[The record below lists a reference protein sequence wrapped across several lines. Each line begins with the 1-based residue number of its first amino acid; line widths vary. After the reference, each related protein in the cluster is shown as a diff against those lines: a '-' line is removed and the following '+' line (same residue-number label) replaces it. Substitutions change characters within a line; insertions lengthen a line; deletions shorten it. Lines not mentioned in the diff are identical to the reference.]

1 MTIGKD
7 YRLSDEQR
15 LDWLRLIRSE
25 NVGPRVF
32 RDLVTRFG
40 GARAALAALP
50 ELSRRGGRKGRLAVC
65 RVEDA
70 ELELDRIGQLGAQ
83 LVALGEADYPPWLA
97 RIDYPPPLLTV
108 KGRSELLTRPAV
120 AIVGARNASA
130 AGRKLAAQLA
140 ADLGAAGQVIVS
152 GLALGIDGVA
162 HEAALDTGTIAV
174 VAGGIDI
181 VYPPEHEN
189 LSKAIGETGAMVSEI
204 ALGTRPT
211 RTHFPRRNRL
221 VSGIAAGTVI
231 IDAAARSGSL
241 ITARTAL
248 EQNREVF
255 VVPGSP
261 LDPRAAGGNNLLRDG
276 ATLVRHAGDILEG
289 LNPMV
294 RTLSDATGTE
304 APKDEAPGGTLFL
317 MEPDHASIAPPD
329 PGPGTR
335 AAVLRLLSVSPVEID
350 ELIRAADAPARDV
363 VGVLLELEIAGRVH
377 RQAGQRISLAP

>member
-1 MTIGKD
+1 MSATTG

-15 LDWLRLIRSE
+15 LDWLRLIRCE
-25 NVGPRVF
+25 NVGPRNF

-50 ELSRRGGRKGRLAVC
+50 ELSRRGGRKGGLAIC
-65 RVEDA
+65 RIEDA
-70 ELELDRIGQLGAQ
+70 ELEIDLIDQFGAR
-83 LVALGEADYPPWLA
+83 LVALGEADYPPLLS
-97 RIDYPPPLLTV
+97 RVDYPPPLLTV
-108 KGRSELLTRPAV
+108 KGRGELLIRPAI

-130 AGRKLAAQLA
+130 AGRKMAAQLA

-162 HEAALDTGTIAV
+162 HQAALDTGTIAV

-189 LSKAIGETGAMVSEI
+189 LCGRIGEAGALVSEI
-204 ALGTRPT
+204 AMGTRPT
-211 RTHFPRRNRL
+211 RSHFPRRNRL
-221 VSGIAAGTVI
+221 VSGIATGTVI

-261 LDPRAAGGNNLLRDG
+261 LDPRAAGGNRLIRDG
-276 ATLVRHAGDILEG
+276 ATLVRHADDILEG

-294 RTLSDATGTE
+294 RNLAEIPADQA
-304 APKDEAPGGTLFL
+304 GGQTPFL
-317 MEPDHASIAPPD
+317 MEPDHAAIAASD
-329 PGPGTR
+329 PGPDTR
-335 AAVLRLLSVSPVEID
+335 EAVLRLLSVSPVEID
-350 ELIRAADAPARDV
+350 ELIRAANAPARDV
-363 VGVLLELEIAGRVH
+363 VGVILELEVAGRVH
-377 RQAGQRISLAP
+377 RQAGQRVVLAP